1 MKTEISIYALKF
13 LKYAV
18 PALITFLMPIKGFV
32 LLIILAITFDTIF
45 AIYATI
51 KLNGWKSFRSHLMST
66 NFIVKIL
73 GYGGTTLLVYLIDLY
88 IVGASGLFN
97 IPLIGTK
104 LITLFWVIVEAKS
117 MDETSQDL
125 GNPPFYVMIKTIL
138 GRLKSL
144 KKDLNEL
151 KKDE

>member
-1 MKTEISIYALKF
+1 MKLLILKF
-13 LKYAV
+13 LKYAI
-18 PALITFLMPIKGFV
+18 PALITLLLPLKGFV
-32 LLIILAITFDTIF
+32 ILIIMAISFDTIF

-73 GYGGTTLLVYLIDLY
+73 GYAGTTLLIYLIDVY
-88 IVGASGLFN
+88 IVGSAGLFGVA
-97 IPLIGTK
+97 LIGTK
-104 LITLFWVIVEAKS
+104 LITLFWVIVELKS

-125 GNPPFYVMIKTIL
+125 GNPPFYVLLKRIL
-138 GRLKSL
+138 SKLKSL

-151 KKDE
+151 KKED